1 MRRRHF
7 DALQPT
13 CPRCALEG
21 RAALPL
27 ELATVLAGSEDLIQ
41 EGLLHCRSEECRLE
55 YPIIDGVPIIVPDV
69 RSYIANNISRIHRR
83 QDLSEEMEGVL
94 GDALGPG
101 SDLDQTRQHLSIY
114 CWGHYGDLDPLEPGD
129 EKPGSIASCLAE
141 GLRLPIDPSAPAL
154 DLGCAVGRTTFELA
168 QRIDGLALGIDLNFS
183 MLKTAQE
190 VLQTGRL
197 GYLRRRLGLVSDRRE
212 FPVQLP
218 ASESVD
224 FWACDTLALPFAAGQ
239 FGTVLAMNLLDC
251 VASPRDLL
259 AVMRGMLREG
269 GGALISTPYDWSPN
283 ATPVEAWIGG
293 HSQRGPAKG
302 AAEPLLRALL
312 TPGAHPMSVEGLEI
326 TGEIEGVPWLTRL
339 HERSTVAYRT
349 HVVAVRAS

>member
-7 DALQPT
+7 DALQPI

-21 RAALPL
+21 RPASPL
-27 ELATVLAGSEDLIQ
+27 ELATVLVGTDDIIQ
-41 EGLLHCRSEECRLE
+41 EGLLHCGSADCRLE
-55 YPIIDGVPIIVPDV
+55 YPIIDGVPIIVADI
-69 RSYIANNISRIHRR
+69 RSYIANNISQIHRR
-83 QDLSEEMEGVL
+83 SELSEEIEGLL

-101 SDLDQTRQHLSIY
+101 SQLDQTRQHLSIY
-114 CWGHYGDLDPLEPGD
+114 CWGHYADVDPEEPRN
-129 EKPGSIASCLAE
+129 EAQGSLVDCLAQ
-141 GLRLPIDPSAPAL
+141 GFDLPISSVAPAL

-168 QRIDGLALGIDLNFS
+168 QRVDGLALGIDLNFA
-183 MLKTAQE
+183 MLQTAQR

-197 GYLRRRLGLVSDRRE
+197 NYGRRRLGLVSDRRDFE
-212 FPVQLP
+212 ANLP
-218 ASESVD
+218 ASAQVD
-224 FWACDTLALPFAAGQ
+224 FWACDTLALPFSAGQ

-259 AVMRGMLREG
+259 AVIRGMLREG

-293 HSQRGPAKG
+293 HSQRGPDRG

-312 TPGAHPMSVEGLEI
+312 TPGAHPLSVDGLEI
-326 TGEIEGVPWLTRL
+326 TGEIEDVPWLTRL
-339 HERSTVAYRT
+339 HDRSTVRYSA
-349 HVVAVRAS
+349 HVVSVRAT